1 MKKLL
6 ITSAMMLTSLFSTAG
21 TVGVDVDH
29 VRNAAGQVSG
39 MAHILRWNDTV
50 DGINYGLSNRTVT
63 YGSNPSSPVP
73 SAKLRSA
80 DGWGMWNNFEGSVGK
95 TFDIGLPFKVSP
107 FVAAGY
113 DDGRNGAVNASFWYT
128 RVGVGTGFPV
138 GPGRLNLGVNTRLNF
153 ESSDPK
159 QSVVSAVYSVP
170 VTQKLSVSLRVI
182 NSYQTIKEDY
192 RGIGLTYKF

>member
-6 ITSAMMLTSLFSTAG
+6 ITSALMLTSLFSTAQS
-21 TVGVDVDH
+21 VGVDHDRVYNRQLKINGD
-29 VRNAAGQVSG
+29 AQW
-39 MAHILRWNDTV
+39 LRVNHTV
-50 DGINYGLSNRTVT
+50 DGINYGVLSRQTKYDTGLGLWTN
-63 YGSNPSSPVP
+63 
-73 SAKLRSA
+73 L
-80 DGWGMWNNFEGSVGK
+80 EGSVGK
-95 TFDIGLPFKVSP
+95 TFDIGLPFKVSS

-113 DDGRNGAVNASFWYT
+113 DAGRNGAVNASFWYT

-153 ESSDPK
+153 EPSDPK

-170 VTQKLSVSLRVI
+170 VTEKLSVSLRVI

-192 RGIGLTYKF
+192 RGIGLTYRF